1 MNPAAVGV
9 ADRSLGKLYWGGG
22 GEITRGEG
30 WGGGGVSS

>member
-22 GEITRGEG
+22 GKSPGVRGG
-30 WGGGGVSS
+30 GGGGVSS